1 MIRLLQIS
9 DIHFTDVEG
18 NDDTYGLMR
27 ARFLG
32 DINACL
38 KDKGKIDRV
47 LICGDIAFGGQ
58 ENQYCKAQKFIG
70 EICKQAACT
79 TDDVLVVPGNHDK
92 KWDVYK
98 RTRSMMR
105 DALLQGKN
113 LKKLLESK
121 VNEPMAVGILLA
133 PFKQYHKLAL
143 EYGCISDMEL
153 KSMTFPESNHE
164 MDKMPKFLS
173 GEAMYWTKK
182 LPDLNGYPLIA
193 HGGNTSLLSDS
204 DDGESKNLKESKH
217 LQVLPLQVYN
227 VCGLESEIHFL
238 MLHHPMSEIIGGKEI
253 GKDIDSRFLL
263 QFYGH
268 IHKQSSSDDGVIKIY
283 SGAFQPEEDEDS
295 TEYFPVYNVIEIDV
309 VEDAGKPYL
318 KADVYC
324 RKWDGVIFDE
334 YTAETKTGNEA
345 LKVELPQNNAWKR
358 TVTRINKEEER
369 PMEHEV
375 AKPVLSPH
383 VVRSAFLGCGREG
396 RIIAEMYGKSFDD
409 ISPNRIKY
417 LAFLRQ
423 VEIDGR
429 FAELNKILIRY
440 EK

>member
-27 ARFLG
+27 TRFLE
-32 DINACL
+32 DINACC
-38 KDKGKIDRV
+38 KAKGKINRV

-58 ENQYCKAQKFIG
+58 ENQYSKAQKFIG
-70 EICKQAACT
+70 EICQRAECT

-105 DALLQGKN
+105 DFLLKGKN
-113 LKKLLESK
+113 TKQLLESK
-121 VNEPMAVGILLA
+121 VNEPMAVDILLA

-143 EYGCISDMEL
+143 EYSCISDMEL
-153 KSMTFPESNHE
+153 KSMAFPESNQE
-164 MDKMPKFLS
+164 MDKMPKFLP

-204 DDGESKNLKESKH
+204 DDGESKSLKEGKH

-227 VCGLESEIHFL
+227 VCGSESEIHFL
-238 MLHHPMSEIIGGKEI
+238 MLHHPMSEIIDGKEI
-253 GKDIDSRFLL
+253 GKDIDSRFPL

-268 IHKQSSSDDGVIKIY
+268 IHKQSSSDDRVIKIY
-283 SGAFQPEEDEDS
+283 SGAFQPEEEDS
-295 TEYFPVYNVIEIDV
+295 TEYFPVYNVIEIDI

-318 KADVYC
+318 KVDVYC
-324 RKWDGVIFDE
+324 RKWDGANFVE
-334 YTAETKTGNEA
+334 YTAETKTGNDA
-345 LKVELPQNNAWKR
+345 LKVKLSQNDAWKR
-358 TVTRINKEEER
+358 TVTRINKREGK

-375 AKPVLSPH
+375 EKPVLSPH

-396 RIIAEMYGKSFDD
+396 RIIAEMYGKSFDG
-409 ISPNRIKY
+409 INPNRIKY

-423 VEIDGR
+423 VEMDGR
-429 FAELNKILIRY
+429 FAELNEILKRY
-440 EK
+440 GK